1 MRKLFIGLLA
11 PALAATMFIACGG
24 DDSNGAGPGSTNDDG
39 GSSGDVGTPPQGDG
53 GSTPPVDGGKN
64 PAPDAGDGGCNFATF
79 VRGLITTDTSMT
91 ALPST
96 DLGQSC
102 TDNQDQTEFQSLF
115 P

>member
-1 MRKLFIGLLA
+1 MRKLLIGLLA
-11 PALAATMFIACGG
+11 PALAGTIFIACGG
-24 DDSNGAGPGSTNDDG
+24 DDSNGAGPGSANDG
-39 GSSGDVGTPPQGDG
+39 GSSGDVGTPPEGDG
-53 GSTPPVDGGKN
+53 GSTPPVDGSKN

-102 TDNQDQTEFQSLF
+102 TDNQDQAEFQSLF

>member
-1 MRKLFIGLLA
+1 MRKLLIGLLA
-11 PALAATMFIACGG
+11 PALAGSMFIACGG
-24 DDSNGAGPGSTNDDG
+24 DDSNGAGPGTGDDG
-39 GSSGDVGTPPQGDG
+39 GSSDVATPPEGDG
-53 GSTPPVDGGKN
+53 STAPVDGSKN